1 MRSANPNNNQLTF
14 KTASLT
20 TETTLTAPAYHLP
33 RPEGAGAPTTKHKIT
48 KYMKQ
53 VIIKLTREYA
63 SGRRESWHKTFNK
76 IDRSHAGARAF
87 DGGSYLK
94 PGEHRLEVG
103 TLVLHVVP
111 TDGVENSSEVAEIL
125 RVTEAQILEPLTERF
140 QWREQQCTIQDVA
153 ATFLGEKAP
162 VQEDRRGLSNFSDA
176 ELELELRHRREM
188 AV

>member
-1 MRSANPNNNQLTF
+1 
-14 KTASLT
+14 
-20 TETTLTAPAYHLP
+20 
-33 RPEGAGAPTTKHKIT
+33 
-48 KYMKQ
+48 MKQ

-63 SGRRESWHKTFNK
+63 SAGRESWHKEFSE

-87 DGGSYLK
+87 AGGGYLK

-103 TLVLHVVP
+103 KLVLHVVP
-111 TDGVENSSEVAEIL
+111 TDGVENGSEVAEIL
-125 RVTEAQILEPLTERF
+125 RVTEAKTLEPLTERF

-153 ATFLGEKAP
+153 AALLGEKAP
-162 VQEDRRGLSNFSDA
+162 VQDDRRSLSEFSDE